1 MFQFLLKRDSAF
13 PAILL
18 LLISSIGLA
27 MFPTPAMKLTTES
40 GPLAL
45 LMAQHLHQDW
55 LMKCIW
61 VAALIFQAWQF
72 HRLHLI
78 QGLSEDKDS
87 LFFFSYCAMAL
98 IAPAM
103 RVTSDVFLAQTF
115 LLWALIDL
123 KAVYSHSKAGH
134 SFNMGLK
141 MAIAFLFYKP
151 VIFVFPALQL
161 CMLIAGAMSF
171 RLFIVG
177 WLGFA
182 SPLYLAG
189 GTLYLFNE
197 LDAFMAVT
205 ARISSG
211 SYRMELPDKRMWFP
225 ISVAYGVSLVL
236 AMWFRSQRRIEV
248 QFQIYNQLH
257 WALIALLAVLV
268 FTVPSQGNRVLIF
281 CLIPLAYFNARL
293 LRQLGK
299 QWAFES
305 AAILQLALPF
315 VLAFILAL

>member
-1 MFQFLLKRDSAF
+1 MFQFLLKRDAVF

-18 LLISSIGLA
+18 LLASCLGMA
-27 MFPTPAMKLTTES
+27 MFPVQAMKLSTES

-45 LMAQHLHQDW
+45 LMAQYFEQGW
-55 LMKCIW
+55 LLSFIW
-61 VAALIFQAWQF
+61 GVGFLFQTWQF

-78 QGLSEDKDS
+78 QGLSEEKDS
-87 LFFFSYCAMAL
+87 LFMFSYGVIAL

-103 RVTSDVFLAQTF
+103 HIASDIFFAQTF
-115 LLWALIDL
+115 LLWALLDL
-123 KAVYSHSKAGH
+123 KSVYSQGKAGY

-141 MAIAFLFYKP
+141 LAIAFLFYKP

-161 CMLIAGAMSF
+161 CMLLAGAMSF

-211 SYRMELPDKRMWFP
+211 SYKLEPPDKRMWFP
-225 ISVAYGVSLVL
+225 VSVAYGVSLVL

-257 WALIALLAVLV
+257 WALIVLLLILVL
-268 FTVPSQGNRVLIF
+268 TTPGQGSRVLIF
-281 CLIPLAYFNARL
+281 CMIPLAYFNARL

-299 QWAFES
+299 KWAFEMAS
-305 AAILQLALPF
+305 FLQFILPF
-315 VLAFILAL
+315 LLAFILTR